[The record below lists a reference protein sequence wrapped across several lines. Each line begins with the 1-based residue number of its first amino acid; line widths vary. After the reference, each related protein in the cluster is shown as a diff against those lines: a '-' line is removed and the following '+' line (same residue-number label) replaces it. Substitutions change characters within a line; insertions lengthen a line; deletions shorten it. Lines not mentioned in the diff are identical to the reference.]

1 MKQFNNKFKLV
12 CLLTLAFSFLV
23 ACGGGSTDYQV
34 VETGEKTED
43 ATPKSFEVDESGADP
58 SVTAELGGKGFGVMA
73 DSLGFVT
80 SGDFNKA
87 GSPEAKKGGVFTMA
101 WLNMPKTL
109 RYIGKDANTTQN
121 WLVSSLVYEGLLGQ
135 NTKTQEFL
143 PSLASH
149 WKVGEDKMTYWFRID
164 PRARWADGK
173 PVVAEDVLESW
184 KIRIDPGIEAP
195 STNGT
200 YADNYEEPK
209 VLSKYM
215 VELKLKKENW
225 RSILYFSGMPIFPA
239 HYLKRVEGGAGF
251 VQKYKWEM
259 IPGSG
264 PYEMDLDRSPRN
276 EQVVLKRRADYWGYA
291 HPGNE
296 GLYNFDEIK
305 FTKVEDEK
313 LRFEKFKKGEFD
325 LYQVGRAQW
334 WVEEL
339 NPDKMDEIKRG
350 LIQKSKIYNF
360 EASGFSG
367 LSFNTREAPFNN
379 VGVRQAFGYL
389 WNIPELNEKLF
400 FNEYAQCT
408 SYFEGTPFAN
418 PSNPEPTYNPDKAIE
433 LLEAAGWKKK
443 AGQKFLSNNKGE
455 LFEIDMDIV
464 QSLERIFTPF
474 QQDLE
479 KVGIK
484 MNLVITD
491 PQTRFNKVLER
502 KFKIGF
508 QSWGGL
514 NIPNPET
521 SMHSKY
527 ADPPQTNNITGLKS
541 PEIDKLCQRYD
552 ESWDPAERKQ
562 ILRDIDKLAV
572 AEQQYAFGWGA
583 PYTFR
588 CAYWNKFNM
597 PEWGFPY
604 QGSLNYEYAFSSWW
618 YDAEKAE
625 KLEKARKDESITFP
639 INPVEIDYWG
649 RKSGKP
655 ADANP

>member
-1 MKQFNNKFKLV
+1 MKQFNNNFKLM
-12 CLLTLAFSFLV
+12 CLCILAIGFLI
-23 ACGGGSTDYQV
+23 ACGGGGSDYEAV
-34 VETGEKTED
+34 DTGENTTKTTTS
-43 ATPKSFEVDESGADP
+43 ADEGADP
-58 SVTAELGGKGFGVMA
+58 NVSAEDGGKGFAAMSE
-73 DSLGFVT
+73 DLGFVT
-80 SGDFNKA
+80 SSDFNKIGTA
-87 GSPEAKKGGVFTMA
+87 EAKKGGEITMA
-101 WLNMPKTL
+101 WIDMPKTL
-109 RYIGKDANTTQN
+109 RYIGKDANTLNN
-121 WLVSSLVYEGLLGQ
+121 WIVSSLIYEGLLGQ

-149 WKVGEDKMTYWFRID
+149 WKVSEDKMTYIFRLD

-173 PVVAEDVLESW
+173 PVVAEDVVESW
-184 KIRIDPGIEAP
+184 KIRVDPGIESP

-200 YADNYEEPK
+200 YSENYEEPK
-209 VLSKYM
+209 ALSKYM

-251 VQKYKWEM
+251 IKKYQWEM

-264 PYEMDLDRSPRN
+264 PYELDLQRSPRN
-276 EQVVLKRRADYWGYA
+276 EQIVLKRRADYWGY
-291 HPGNE
+291 GLSSNE
-296 GLYNFDEIK
+296 GLYNFDEVKFIK
-305 FTKVEDEK
+305 VADDK

-339 NPDKMDEIKRG
+339 NEDKMDEVKRG
-350 LIQKSKIYNF
+350 LIQKRKIYNF

-367 LSFNTREAPFNN
+367 LAFNMREAPFDDIK
-379 VGVRQAFGYL
+379 VRKAFGHL

-400 FNEYAQCT
+400 FNEYAQCV

-418 PSNPEPTYNPDKAIE
+418 PNNPEPKYNPDTALK
-433 LLEAAGWKKK
+433 LLGEAGWTKKSGEK
-443 AGQKFLSNNKGE
+443 YLTNNKGE
-455 LFEIDMDIV
+455 IFEVDMDIL
-464 QSLERIFTPF
+464 QSLERIFTPL
-474 QQDLE
+474 QQDLA
-479 KVGIK
+479 KAGIK
-484 MNLVITD
+484 LNLVITD

-502 KFKIGF
+502 QFKLGY

-541 PEIDKLCQRYD
+541 PEIDKLCERYD

-562 ILRDIDKLAV
+562 ILRDIDSIAV
-572 AEQQYAFGWGA
+572 STQQYAFGWGA

-588 CAYWNKFNM
+588 CGYWNKFDM

-604 QGSLNYEYAFSSWW
+604 QGNLNYEYVFASWW
-618 YDAEKAE
+618 FDADKAAMV
-625 KLEKARKDESITFP
+625 EKARDDKSITIP
-639 INPVEIDYWG
+639 TKPVEVDYWG
-649 RKSGKP
+649 RKSGVVSQP
-655 ADANP
+655 NP